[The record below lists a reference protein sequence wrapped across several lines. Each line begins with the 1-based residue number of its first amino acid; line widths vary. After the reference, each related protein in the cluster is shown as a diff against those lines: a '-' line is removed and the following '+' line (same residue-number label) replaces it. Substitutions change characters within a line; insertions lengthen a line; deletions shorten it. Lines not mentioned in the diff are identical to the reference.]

1 MTQPARLP
9 RDTPA
14 AKLLARVARHAG
26 ASLLVVGALASGAVS
41 AELRIEISGVPDK
54 LEENVRLSIGE
65 PRDERERSLER
76 YIDSLPALS
85 KTALSALGYYGADVD
100 VDRRDVGEDTVLQ
113 LRITPNDPVRIGV
126 INVRIDGAASLDGE
140 YMPVLGQLPLQRNAV
155 FVSGAYDGA
164 KGVLLGRAQDLG
176 YFDFKLTR
184 TEVRV
189 SRRQLTADIT
199 LIADSGER
207 HVFGEVVWNS
217 EVLSD
222 AFLERW
228 LPFAEGDPYE
238 ARKVGELT
246 RNLQNAGYFDSV
258 RVVPQRDRRYG
269 RTVPVRV
276 SLTRKDANQV
286 GLGIGYSTEDDGP
299 RGRIT
304 WAKPLINSRGHSAS
318 AELGLSAVRQN
329 ASVAYR
335 IPRGRDPLLNY
346 YSVEYGLQN
355 EDRDDEVR
363 SFLSTLNVQ
372 RVTRLRHEW
381 NESLFVRWEREIS
394 VVSGRELETNLV
406 LPGIGYGRTRSKG
419 RPFPSWGQTTAF
431 QFLYGSRKLLSSID
445 FYKSIVQ
452 FKYLRAVTP
461 RNTLIGTLQYG
472 AISTNDFTRVPVSQR
487 FFAGGDRSIRGY
499 KYRDVSPRDPAG
511 DPVGGRYLE
520 ILNAEYNYRFADR
533 WSAAVF
539 VDAGRAFNTFSH
551 PYSAGAGV
559 GIRWQSPVGPFRID
573 VGHPIGD
580 NELDR
585 GFRVHLSLGPDF

>member
-1 MTQPARLP
+1 LTQPARLP

-26 ASLLVVGALASGAVS
+26 ASLLVVCALASGAVS

-140 YMPVLGQLPLQRNAV
+140 YMPVLGHLPLQRNAV

-246 RNLQNAGYFDSV
+246 RNL
-258 RVVPQRDRRYG
+258 
-269 RTVPVRV
+269 
-276 SLTRKDANQV
+276 
-286 GLGIGYSTEDDGP
+286 
-299 RGRIT
+299 
-304 WAKPLINSRGHSAS
+304 
-318 AELGLSAVRQN
+318 
-329 ASVAYR
+329 
-335 IPRGRDPLLNY
+335 
-346 YSVEYGLQN
+346 
-355 EDRDDEVR
+355 
-363 SFLSTLNVQ
+363 
-372 RVTRLRHEW
+372 
-381 NESLFVRWEREIS
+381 
-394 VVSGRELETNLV
+394 
-406 LPGIGYGRTRSKG
+406 
-419 RPFPSWGQTTAF
+419 
-431 QFLYGSRKLLSSID
+431 
-445 FYKSIVQ
+445 
-452 FKYLRAVTP
+452 
-461 RNTLIGTLQYG
+461 
-472 AISTNDFTRVPVSQR
+472 
-487 FFAGGDRSIRGY
+487 
-499 KYRDVSPRDPAG
+499 
-511 DPVGGRYLE
+511 
-520 ILNAEYNYRFADR
+520 
-533 WSAAVF
+533 
-539 VDAGRAFNTFSH
+539 
-551 PYSAGAGV
+551 
-559 GIRWQSPVGPFRID
+559 
-573 VGHPIGD
+573 
-580 NELDR
+580 
-585 GFRVHLSLGPDF
+585 